1 MVSPLGVRDTEPDEG
16 NSWDRLYLLSRA
28 VERARASGDDELVA
42 ALEEEW
48 LALRAR
54 LLKGDADG

>member
-1 MVSPLGVRDTEPDEG
+1 MGVRDTEPDEG

-28 VERARASGDDELVA
+28 VQRARASGDDELVA

>member
-28 VERARASGDDELVA
+28 VQRARASGDDELVA

>member
-1 MVSPLGVRDTEPDEG
+1 MGVRDTEPDEG

-28 VERARASGDDELVA
+28 VQRARASGDDELAA

>member
-28 VERARASGDDELVA
+28 VQRARASGDDELAA